1 MNACLLQ
8 EIHKEDVLDYMVD
21 KNIDS
26 LSLSSDIDELLDN
39 LLEIKQ
45 NQNNIRYSINALTT
59 LRF

>member
-8 EIHKEDVLDYMVD
+8 EIHKEDVLDYMMD

-26 LSLSSDIDELLDN
+26 LTSDIDELLDN
-39 LLEIKQ
+39 LLEIKE
-45 NQNNIRYSINALTT
+45 NRNNIRCSINALTT

>member
-8 EIHKEDVLDYMVD
+8 EIHKEDVLDYMTD
-21 KNIDS
+21 NDIDS
-26 LSLSSDIDELLDN
+26 LTSEIDELLEN

-45 NQNNIRYSINALTT
+45 NRNNIRYSINALTT

>member
-1 MNACLLQ
+1 MIQ

-21 KNIDS
+21 DNIDS
-26 LSLSSDIDELLDN
+26 LTSEIDNLLDN

-45 NQNNIRYSINALTT
+45 NRNNIRYSINALTT

>member
-1 MNACLLQ
+1 MNVSLLQ

-26 LSLSSDIDELLDN
+26 LTSDIDELLDN

-45 NQNNIRYSINALTT
+45 NRNNIRYSINALTT

>member
-26 LSLSSDIDELLDN
+26 LTSEIDELLDD
-39 LLEIKQ
+39 LLRIKE
-45 NQNNIRYSINALTT
+45 NRNNIRYSINALTT

>member
-1 MNACLLQ
+1 MNVSLLQ

-26 LSLSSDIDELLDN
+26 LTSDIDELLDN
-39 LLEIKQ
+39 LLDIKE
-45 NQNNIRYSINALTT
+45 NRNNIRYSINALTT

>member
-1 MNACLLQ
+1 MNVSLLQ

-26 LSLSSDIDELLDN
+26 LTSDIDELLDN
-39 LLEIKQ
+39 LLEIKE
-45 NQNNIRYSINALTT
+45 NRNNIRYSINPLTT